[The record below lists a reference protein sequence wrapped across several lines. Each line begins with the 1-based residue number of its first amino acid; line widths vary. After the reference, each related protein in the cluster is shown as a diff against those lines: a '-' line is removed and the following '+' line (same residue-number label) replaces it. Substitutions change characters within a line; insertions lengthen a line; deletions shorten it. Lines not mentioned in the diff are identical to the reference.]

1 MKENCNECGEM
12 FVRKNDIDRYITK
25 KDVVLVLMK
34 NGKVWVCSKTTD
46 LTQNSEFI
54 KIVLASKGKCE

>member
-12 FVRKNDIDRYITK
+12 FIRKADIDRYITK

-34 NGKVWVCSKTTD
+34 NGKVWVCSKATD
-46 LTQNSEFI
+46 LTQSAEFI
-54 KIVLASKGKCE
+54 KIILAYKGKSE